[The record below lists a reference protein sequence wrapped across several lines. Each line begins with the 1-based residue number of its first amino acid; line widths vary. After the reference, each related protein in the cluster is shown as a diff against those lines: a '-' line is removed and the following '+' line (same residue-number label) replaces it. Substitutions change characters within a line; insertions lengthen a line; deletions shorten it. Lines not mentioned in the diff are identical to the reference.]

1 MSSDIKIKVQS
12 FGRFLSNMVMPNIG
26 AFIAWGIITA
36 LFIPTGWLPNETLA
50 KLVGPMITYLLP
62 LLIGYTGGKLVGGE
76 RGGVVGAIT
85 TMGVIVGADMP
96 MFLGSMIAGPLGG
109 WCIKHFDRWVD
120 GKIKSGF
127 EMLVNNFSAGIIGMI
142 LAILAFLG
150 IGPIVEALSK
160 MLAAGVNF
168 MVVHDMLPLAS
179 IFVEPA
185 KILFLN
191 NAINHGIFSPLGI
204 QQSHELGKS
213 IFFLIEANPG
223 PGMGVLLAY
232 MFFGRGSAKQS
243 AGGAAIIHFLGGIH
257 EIYFPYVLMNPRLIL
272 AVILGGMTG
281 VFTLTILGG
290 GLVSPASPGSILAV
304 LAMTPKGA
312 YFANI
317 AGVCAAMAVSFVVSA
332 ILLKTSKVKEED
344 DIEAATRRMQDMK
357 AESKGASPLSAGDVT
372 NDLSHVRKII
382 VACDAGVFM
391 SSDIKIKVQ
400 SFGRF
405 LSNMVMP
412 NIGAFI
418 AWGIITAL
426 FIPTGWLPNETLA
439 KLVGPMIT
447 YLLPLLIGYTG
458 GKLVGGERGGVVGAI
473 TTMGVIVGA
482 DMPMFLGSMIAGP
495 LGGWCIK
502 HFDRWVDGKI
512 KSGFEM
518 LVNNF
523 SAGIIGMILAIL
535 AFLGIGPIVEALSKM
550 LAAGVNFM
558 VVHDMLPLASIFVE
572 PAKIL
577 FLNNAINHGIFS
589 PLGIQQSHEL
599 GKSIFFLIEANPGPG
614 MGVLLAYMFFGRGS
628 AKQSA
633 GGAAIIHFLGGIH
646 EIYFPYVLMNP
657 RLILAVILGGMTGV
671 FTLTILGGGLVSP
684 ASPGS
689 ILAVLAMTPKGA
701 YFANIAGVCAA
712 MAVSFV
718 VSAILL
724 KTSKV
729 KEEDDI
735 EAATR
740 RMQDMKAES
749 KGASPLSAGDV
760 TNDLS
765 HVRKIIVACDAGMGS
780 SAMGAG
786 VLRKKIQDAGLS
798 QISVTNSAIN
808 NLPPDVDLV
817 ITHRDLTERAMRQ
830 VPQAQH
836 ISLTNFLDSGLYTSL
851 TERLVA
857 AQRHTANEEKV
868 KDSLKD
874 SFDDSSANLF
884 KLGAENI
891 FLGRK
896 AATKEEAIRFAGE
909 QLVKGGYVEPEY
921 VQAMLDREKLTPT
934 YLGESIAVPHGTV
947 EAKDRVLKTGVVF
960 CQYPEGVRFGE
971 EEDDIARLVI
981 GIAARNNEHIQV
993 ITSLTNALD
1002 DESVIERL
1010 AHTTSVDEVL
1020 ELLAGRK

>member
-109 WCIKHFDRWVD
+109 WAIKKFDVWVD

-150 IGPIVEALSK
+150 IGPAVEVLSK
-160 MLAAGVNF
+160 ILAAGVNF
-168 MVVHDMLPLAS
+168 MVAHEMLPLAS

-281 VFTLTILGG
+281 VFTLTILNG

-317 AGVCAAMAVSFVVSA
+317 AAIIAAMAVSFVIAAV
-332 ILLKTSKVKEED
+332 LLKTSKVKEED

-357 AESKGASPLSAGDVT
+357 AQSKGGATPLAAGDV
-372 NDLSHVRKII
+372 
-382 VACDAGVFM
+382 A
-391 SSDIKIKVQ
+391 
-400 SFGRF
+400 
-405 LSNMVMP
+405 
-412 NIGAFI
+412 
-418 AWGIITAL
+418 
-426 FIPTGWLPNETLA
+426 
-439 KLVGPMIT
+439 
-447 YLLPLLIGYTG
+447 
-458 GKLVGGERGGVVGAI
+458 
-473 TTMGVIVGA
+473 
-482 DMPMFLGSMIAGP
+482 
-495 LGGWCIK
+495 
-502 HFDRWVDGKI
+502 
-512 KSGFEM
+512 
-518 LVNNF
+518 
-523 SAGIIGMILAIL
+523 
-535 AFLGIGPIVEALSKM
+535 
-550 LAAGVNFM
+550 
-558 VVHDMLPLASIFVE
+558 
-572 PAKIL
+572 
-577 FLNNAINHGIFS
+577 
-589 PLGIQQSHEL
+589 
-599 GKSIFFLIEANPGPG
+599 
-614 MGVLLAYMFFGRGS
+614 
-628 AKQSA
+628 
-633 GGAAIIHFLGGIH
+633 
-646 EIYFPYVLMNP
+646 
-657 RLILAVILGGMTGV
+657 
-671 FTLTILGGGLVSP
+671 
-684 ASPGS
+684 
-689 ILAVLAMTPKGA
+689 
-701 YFANIAGVCAA
+701 
-712 MAVSFV
+712 
-718 VSAILL
+718 
-724 KTSKV
+724 
-729 KEEDDI
+729 
-735 EAATR
+735 
-740 RMQDMKAES
+740 
-749 KGASPLSAGDV
+749 
-760 TNDLS
+760 NDLS

-786 VLRKKIQDAGLS
+786 VLRKKVQDAGLS
-798 QISVTNSAIN
+798 NISVTNSAIN

-851 TERLVA
+851 TERLVS
-857 AQRHTANEEKV
+857 AQRHTDNEEKV
-868 KDSLKD
+868 RDSLKD
-874 SFDDSSANLF
+874 SFDASDTNLF

-896 AATKEEAIRFAGE
+896 AATKEEAILFAGE

-921 VQAMLDREKLTPT
+921 VQAMLDREKLTST
-934 YLGESIAVPHGTV
+934 YLGESIAVPHGTI
-947 EAKDRVLKTGVVF
+947 EAKDRVLKTGIVF

-971 EEDDIARLVI
+971 EEDEVARLVI

-1010 AHTTSVDEVL
+1010 AKTTSVEEVL
-1020 ELLAGRK
+1020 TLLKA

>member
-1 MSSDIKIKVQS
+1 MSSDFKIKVQS

-62 LLIGYTGGKLVGGE
+62 LLIGYTGGRLVGGD

-96 MFLGSMIAGPLGG
+96 MFLGAMIAGPLGG
-109 WCIKHFDRWVD
+109 WAIKKFDVWVD

-150 IGPIVEALSK
+150 IGPAVEVLSK
-160 MLAAGVNF
+160 LLAAGVNF
-168 MVVHDMLPLAS
+168 MVAHDMLPLAS

-204 QQSHELGKS
+204 QQSHDLGKS

-281 VFTLTILGG
+281 VFTLSVLGG

-317 AGVCAAMAVSFVVSA
+317 AAICAAMAVSFVVSA

-357 AESKGASPLSAGDVT
+357 SQSKGVAATPLTAGDV
-372 NDLSHVRKII
+372 S
-382 VACDAGVFM
+382 
-391 SSDIKIKVQ
+391 
-400 SFGRF
+400 
-405 LSNMVMP
+405 
-412 NIGAFI
+412 
-418 AWGIITAL
+418 
-426 FIPTGWLPNETLA
+426 
-439 KLVGPMIT
+439 
-447 YLLPLLIGYTG
+447 
-458 GKLVGGERGGVVGAI
+458 
-473 TTMGVIVGA
+473 
-482 DMPMFLGSMIAGP
+482 
-495 LGGWCIK
+495 
-502 HFDRWVDGKI
+502 
-512 KSGFEM
+512 
-518 LVNNF
+518 
-523 SAGIIGMILAIL
+523 
-535 AFLGIGPIVEALSKM
+535 
-550 LAAGVNFM
+550 
-558 VVHDMLPLASIFVE
+558 
-572 PAKIL
+572 
-577 FLNNAINHGIFS
+577 
-589 PLGIQQSHEL
+589 
-599 GKSIFFLIEANPGPG
+599 
-614 MGVLLAYMFFGRGS
+614 
-628 AKQSA
+628 
-633 GGAAIIHFLGGIH
+633 
-646 EIYFPYVLMNP
+646 
-657 RLILAVILGGMTGV
+657 
-671 FTLTILGGGLVSP
+671 
-684 ASPGS
+684 
-689 ILAVLAMTPKGA
+689 
-701 YFANIAGVCAA
+701 
-712 MAVSFV
+712 
-718 VSAILL
+718 
-724 KTSKV
+724 
-729 KEEDDI
+729 
-735 EAATR
+735 
-740 RMQDMKAES
+740 
-749 KGASPLSAGDV
+749 
-760 TNDLS
+760 NDLS

-786 VLRKKIQDAGLS
+786 VLRKKVADAGLS

-808 NLPPDVDLV
+808 SLPPDVDLV

-857 AQRHTANEEKV
+857 AQRHEDNEVKV
-868 KDSLKD
+868 RTSLQD
-874 SFDDSSANLF
+874 SFDESNSHLF
-884 KLGAENI
+884 RLGAENI
-891 FLGRK
+891 FLGRT
-896 AATKEEAIRFAGE
+896 ASHKEEAIRFAGE
-909 QLVKGGYVEPEY
+909 QLVKGGYVQPEY
-921 VQAMLDREKLTPT
+921 VEAMLEREKLTPT

-960 CQYPEGVRFGE
+960 CQYPAGVRFGE

-1002 DESVIERL
+1002 DETVIERL
-1010 AHTTSVDEVL
+1010 ANTTSVEEVL
-1020 ELLAGRK
+1020 ALLNK